1 MCRHISELVEF
12 GANISNRL
20 LEETFAEE
28 RRSTLKRIRTELKR
42 LMQEVDLDQVTSREV
57 SGNVLRPFKCIA

>member
-12 GANISNRL
+12 GASISNRL
-20 LEETFAEE
+20 VEETFAEE
-28 RRSTLKRIRTELKR
+28 RRLTLKRIRTELKK

-57 SGNVLRPFKCIA
+57 SDNVLCFFKCTA